1 MHFLLNKKQV
11 FLPIIF
17 FAFYIL
23 AACCCRFLTT
33 EHITLAEDWGYIGV
47 CSVLF
52 VLSAGLFG
60 FNQKSIRIFLIFIGF
75 YMIGALTKRF
85 GGMIL
90 SEREI
95 VHTFCF
101 ATFLYAFYMI
111 FGALGVMLQSK
122 IVKTAVKLLSLL
134 MLLAPMV
141 MVAYYLLNKAVFS
154 SDIMLTLFQTNFNE
168 TLSYLKDQNIFAWGC
183 AFVAIMVLL
192 CTLFL
197 SLGFEQPVQ
206 KFTKT
211 IWSLSVFYLIFT
223 AYDIGAKTNVHFV
236 YNITRNTYETLKNFS
251 TYNEN
256 RLSRLKEIENLK
268 QNVVSPLENG
278 VFVLVI
284 GESETRDHMGAY
296 GYNRPT
302 TPFLQSIKD
311 NENTIL
317 FSNAY
322 SNHTHTVPTLSY
334 ALSGANQY
342 NNLDF
347 DDAYSILEAAMA
359 GGFETYFIS
368 NQPKDS
374 VFLTPLSV
382 MASTAEHQIWLNSAI
397 GDKLSTEYY
406 DEALVD
412 ALKKIKPASKSLII
426 VHMMGSHGAYR
437 DRYPADFKKFEG
449 KGKVVDTYDNSI
461 LYTDYVLEK
470 LYREA
475 KKMDHFEAFLYFSD
489 HGDDPDNRLGHESS
503 RFTYRMSRI
512 PLFLIASSDFAKTDI
527 FSILKQNSKAVFTND
542 LIYNLMLDMMQISGL
557 ENNQDLYALSRP
569 TYTLT
574 RHNALTL
581 HGQKRLSDE

>member
-111 FGALGVMLQSK
+111 FGALGVMHTFCFATFLYAFYMIFGALGVMLQSK

-154 SDIMLTLFQTNFNE
+154 SDIM
-168 TLSYLKDQNIFAWGC
+168 
-183 AFVAIMVLL
+183 VLL

-211 IWSLSVFYLIFT
+211 IWSLSVFYLIFV

-251 TYNEN
+251 AYSEN
-256 RLSRLKEIENLK
+256 RLNRLKEIETLK
-268 QNVVSPLENG
+268 KDVVSPLENG

-302 TPFLQSIKD
+302 TPFLQSLKD
-311 NENTIL
+311 DENTIL